1 MDTSEAQTSV
11 GVAELQDRQQVAVGD
26 GTGESRAAV
35 RVADSGVCVRRR
47 VGMLHSLRVVA
58 VARVGAG
65 GGDERRCKAIG
76 DAFAGDIDI
85 GMGCAVAVADLI
97 YIGNAAAV

>member
-1 MDTSEAQTSV
+1 MA
-11 GVAELQDRQQVAVGD
+11 AGD
-26 GTGESRAAV
+26 GADESRAAV

-58 VARVGAG
+58 VARGGADG
-65 GGDERRCKAIG
+65 CDERRCKAIG
-76 DAFAGDIDI
+76 DAFSGDRDS